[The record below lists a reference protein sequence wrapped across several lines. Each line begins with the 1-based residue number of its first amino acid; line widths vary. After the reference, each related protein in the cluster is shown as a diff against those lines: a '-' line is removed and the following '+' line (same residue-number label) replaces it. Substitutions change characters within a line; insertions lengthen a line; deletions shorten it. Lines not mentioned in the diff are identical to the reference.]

1 MTWIFVATTTVFQL
15 QQGGH
20 EALVPQK
27 STPRNVKALHSPLLT
42 WSCSF
47 TSWSTAW
54 GGSPSCG
61 TSLMTPVFFV
71 FVNVIYLDHSRP
83 FFVNCDPSFCGRCLI
98 ENLQSSLAL
107 LQPLSTLHQ
116 QLHACLPILEKS
128 DSSVGWFRNLE
139 TWSCCEIYS
148 KLYIYM

>member
-27 STPRNVKALHSPLLT
+27 STPRNVKAPCTHRKPHLKLFIHLLKHSLRRFSLLRDF
-42 WSCSF
+42 SDDS
-47 TSWSTAW
+47 
-54 GGSPSCG
+54 G
-61 TSLMTPVFFV
+61 FFV
-71 FVNVIYLDHSRP
+71 FVNVIYLDHSQP
-83 FFVNCDPSFCGRCLI
+83 YFVNCDPSFCGRCLI
-98 ENLQSSLAL
+98 YNLQSSLAL

-139 TWSCCEIYS
+139 T
-148 KLYIYM
+148 